1 MKFKKPKFWD
11 LSKPN
16 FISYFLI
23 PLTLPIVLRNFLFQ
37 FLKKDRSLKIK
48 TICVGN
54 IYLGGTGKTPLTI
67 KIYEILKRLGNRVAT
82 VKKFHSNQKDEQIL
96 LKEKTLSLIVNSR
109 KDAIKKDNSQNY
121 EFLIFDDG
129 LQESEID
136 FDIKIVC
143 FKSKNWIGNGQL
155 IPAGPLREKISSL
168 KKFDA
173 VFLNGNSNNFEEIKN
188 QIYNINSKIKIFKTF
203 YKISDKRKYD
213 LNQKYLIFSGI
224 GNPSEFKDILIENK
238 FNIVREL
245 IFPDHY
251 EYNQSDFEKIK
262 QKAKSENL
270 SIITTEKD
278 YMKVPLKLKKEIEF
292 LTIDLIIQNEDKLI
306 DLLNN

>member
-251 EYNQSDFEKIK
+251 EYNQNDFEKIK

>member
-1 MKFKKPKFWD
+1 ME
-11 LSKPN
+11 
-16 FISYFLI
+16 IQI
-23 PLTLPIVLRNFLFQ
+23 I
-37 FLKKDRSLKIK
+37 LKKL
-48 TICVGN
+48 
-54 IYLGGTGKTPLTI
+54 
-67 KIYEILKRLGNRVAT
+67 
-82 VKKFHSNQKDEQIL
+82 
-96 LKEKTLSLIVNSR
+96 
-109 KDAIKKDNSQNY
+109 
-121 EFLIFDDG
+121 
-129 LQESEID
+129 
-136 FDIKIVC
+136 
-143 FKSKNWIGNGQL
+143 
-155 IPAGPLREKISSL
+155 
-168 KKFDA
+168 
-173 VFLNGNSNNFEEIKN
+173 KN
-188 QIYNINSKIKIFKTF
+188 QIYNINSKIKILKTF

-251 EYNQSDFEKIK
+251 EYNQNDFEKIK